1 MLGFNFLQS
10 ENYAAYEP
18 FVNSQKKEKF
28 TVAELESLV
37 DEDDDMDNDNNPQET
52 TTTMS
57 ETPTMPETTTMPDT
71 TTTEPVEDEDM
82 VMMEAEGV
90 NEEQEIVLVEEDIP
104 TITNTE
110 PVGEG
115 DEGDED
121 DEGDEENDKEGED
134 EDEGSGTE
142 GFQGSKSVE
151 YKFMKRVLI
160 FLALFGLSYVLFKM
174 YKLHKH
180 KKLKVVYNKLK
191 RVKIGKLSLDADI
204 VMALLCATA
213 IYLLLRLINIV

>member
-37 DEDDDMDNDNNPQET
+37 DTDEDMDNDNSNSQ
-52 TTTMS
+52 
-57 ETPTMPETTTMPDT
+57 DT
-71 TTTEPVEDEDM
+71 TTTEPVDSEDM
-82 VMMEAEGV
+82 VMMEADSV
-90 NEEQEIVLVEEDIP
+90 NEEQDIVLVEEDIP
-104 TITNTE
+104 IVPSTE
-110 PVGEG
+110 PV
-115 DEGDED
+115 DEE
-121 DEGDEENDKEGED
+121 EGDEEDENLVMMEGD
-134 EDEGSGTE
+134 TE

-180 KKLKVVYNKLK
+180 ETLNVIHTRIN
-191 RVKIGKLSLDADI
+191 RFRIGKLRLDADI
-204 VMALLCATA
+204 VMALLGATA
-213 IYLLLRLINIV
+213 LFLLLRLIDKV

>member
-28 TVAELESLV
+28 TVDELESLV
-37 DEDDDMDNDNNPQET
+37 DADEDMDNDNSNSQDAT
-52 TTTMS
+52 TA
-57 ETPTMPETTTMPDT
+57 
-71 TTTEPVEDEDM
+71 EPVDSEDM
-82 VMMEAEGV
+82 VMMEADGV
-90 NEEQEIVLVEEDIP
+90 NEEQDIVLVEEDIP
-104 TITNTE
+104 IVPSTE
-110 PVGEG
+110 PV
-115 DEGDED
+115 DEE
-121 DEGDEENDKEGED
+121 EGDEEDENLVMMEGDK
-134 EDEGSGTE
+134 E

-174 YKLHKH
+174 YELHKH

-204 VMALLCATA
+204 VMALLGATA
-213 IYLLLRLINIV
+213 LFLLLRLIDKV

>member
-37 DEDDDMDNDNNPQET
+37 DTDEDMDNDNSNSQET
-52 TTTMS
+52 TTTM
-57 ETPTMPETTTMPDT
+57 PET

-82 VMMEAEGV
+82 VMMEADGV
-90 NEEQEIVLVEEDIP
+90 NEEQDIVLVEEDIP
-104 TITNTE
+104 IVPSTE
-110 PVGEG
+110 PV
-115 DEGDED
+115 DEE
-121 DEGDEENDKEGED
+121 EGDEEDENLVMMEGDK
-134 EDEGSGTE
+134 E

-180 KKLKVVYNKLK
+180 ENLKVVYNKLK
-191 RVKIGKLSLDADI
+191 RVRICKLSLDADI
-204 VMALLCATA
+204 VMALLGATA
-213 IYLLLRLINIV
+213 LYLLLRLIDKV